1 MIQGNRKILDLL
13 ISFTVFCA
21 ERPAHNIIYQ
31 YINLPIYNCFPP
43 EEVET
48 PGKG

>member
-13 ISFTVFCA
+13 ISFTAFCT
-21 ERPAHNIIYQ
+21 ERPAHYIIYQ
-31 YINLPIYNCFPP
+31 PIYNCFPP